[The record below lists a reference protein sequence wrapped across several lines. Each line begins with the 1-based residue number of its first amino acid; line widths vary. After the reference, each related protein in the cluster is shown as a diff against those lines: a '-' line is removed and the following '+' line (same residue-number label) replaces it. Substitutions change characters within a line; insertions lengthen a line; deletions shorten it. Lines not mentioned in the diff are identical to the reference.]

1 MFSDM
6 EISISRK
13 ASSKALHNDDS
24 SSRQPSIEVHVADKS
39 RGEQFKVSS
48 ESCQQQEEEP
58 ALDNGE
64 HKGDTNTVIWPAGY
78 YYQDSAGNTQGPCSL
93 QDLQALHA
101 CFPEAAA
108 MTIWA
113 GDGSGGGY
121 SVQLYEV
128 LAWAAPQPQ
137 QQQLLHTW
145 SCSSSHIAA
154 PPSEHQDGASA
165 QHASSQ
171 QSLASSCKY
180 AEAVLAGET
189 LCVTTCHASV
199 SLWGLQ
205 QGNVPLAALPQSA
218 EASILVQGCQ
228 RMMRQNS

>member
-1 MFSDM
+1 MSSDI
-6 EISISRK
+6 ETSISGTS
-13 ASSKALHNDDS
+13 SSKALHNDNS
-24 SSRQPSIEVHVADKS
+24 SSPQASIEAHVADKS
-39 RGEQFKVSS
+39 RGELAKVSS
-48 ESCQQQEEEP
+48 ESCQQEDLP

-64 HKGDTNTVIWPAGY
+64 HRGGADTAIWPAGY

-128 LAWAAPQPQ
+128 LAWAAPQ
-137 QQQLLHTW
+137 QQLLHTW
-145 SCSSSHIAA
+145 SCSDSHLAS
-154 PPSEHQDGASA
+154 PPSPHQNGASA

-189 LCVTTCHASV
+189 LCVPTCHASV
-199 SLWGLQ
+199 SLRGLQ
-205 QGNVPLAALPQSA
+205 EGVMKLPFYCRAAR
-218 EASILVQGCQ
+218 G
-228 RMMRQNS
+228 R